1 MQSPRTSVPITLTV
15 ALVTITAV
23 LWVAWQITVPRGLA
37 AMPGELSAV
46 QWMLVGLGAV
56 FFAMIVSWMILQ
68 AVWLVR
74 EIRSNQRQ
82 RTFIDAVTHEL
93 HTPLASLKLYLETL
107 RSQRLSRDEQQ
118 EFLEI
123 MGKDLHRL
131 QDTIEQIL
139 SAARSDARRKWR
151 EPVALRPILS
161 ECIEDARS
169 RHGFAQDAVE
179 LASPEGASVRCD
191 PTQLR
196 VVFRNLLENAVRYAG
211 DKLRVAI
218 TVRAYSA
225 RKLSIEFADDGL
237 GIAAFELSELFHR
250 FQRFPKEG
258 LRPRGLGL
266 GLYIVRNIVR
276 ANGGSV
282 HAYSEGAGAG
292 SRFLVTLPGSIDEAA
307 HPAR

>member
-23 LWVAWQITVPRGLA
+23 LWVTWQITVARGLA
-37 AMPGELSAV
+37 TIPGELSAL
-46 QWMLVGLGAV
+46 QWLLVGVGAL

-93 HTPLASLKLYLETL
+93 HTPLASLKLYLDTL
-107 RSQRLSRDEQQ
+107 RSQDLAHERQQ

-123 MGKDLHRL
+123 MGQDLHRL
-131 QDTIEQIL
+131 HDTIDQIL
-139 SAARSDARRKWR
+139 SAARSDTRRKWR
-151 EPVALRPILS
+151 ALVDLRPILT
-161 ECIEDARS
+161 ECIEDARA
-169 RHGFAQDAVE
+169 RHGFSENAVV
-179 LASPEGASVRCD
+179 LSTPDGASVRAD

-211 DKLRVAI
+211 EKLRVAI
-218 TVRAYSA
+218 TVRPYSA
-225 RKLSIEFADDGL
+225 RKISIEFADDGV
-237 GIAAFELSELFHR
+237 GIAAFELTELFQR
-250 FQRFPKEG
+250 FQRFPKDG
-258 LRPRGLGL
+258 LRTRGLGL

-276 ANGGSV
+276 AHGGSV
-282 HAYSEGAGAG
+282 HAYSDGTGAG
-292 SRFLVTLPGSIDEAA
+292 SRFLVTLPGAIDEAA